1 MSTDRRPHWLYDKA
15 QRQIKRREDLAD
27 YERDYRR
34 EAGLPEGPLDLLD
47 HVGLEL
53 ALKTF
58 ELFMD
63 RVLWGEGTGEMTG
76 LLNAMKLATYDPRP
90 PMEPSLTAHI
100 EAIYQEATHWFEGGE
115 SPILKALRERQAQ
128 GASNYWGGHAVSW
141 TDSEYVTD
149 FTVNPDGTYIAGY
162 AKTEVNLSREAMDL
176 LANSLDRTLEYYGAS
191 EHADPRGF
199 WMRCDVESDQGRD
212 TDTQA

>member
-1 MSTDRRPHWLYDKA
+1 MP
-15 QRQIKRREDLAD
+15 
-27 YERDYRR
+27 
-34 EAGLPEGPLDLLD
+34 G
-47 HVGLEL
+47 
-53 ALKTF
+53 F
-58 ELFMD
+58 
-63 RVLWGEGTGEMTG
+63 GEIR
-76 LLNAMKLATYDPRP
+76 KLAWYDPRP
-90 PMEPSLTAHI
+90 PFEPDPEWVAYFERIYSEALAFFEDQSL
-100 EAIYQEATHWFEGGE
+100 EMRYEGE
-115 SPILKALRERQAQ
+115 SPILGALRDRQLR
-128 GASNYWGGHAVSW
+128 GSCGRGGHAVSW

-176 LANSLDRTLEYYGAS
+176 LANSLDRTLEYYGTS